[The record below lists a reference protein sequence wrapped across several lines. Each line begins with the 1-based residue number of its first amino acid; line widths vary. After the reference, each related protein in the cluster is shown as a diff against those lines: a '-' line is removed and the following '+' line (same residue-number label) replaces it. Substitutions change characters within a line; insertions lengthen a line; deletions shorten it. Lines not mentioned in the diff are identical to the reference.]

1 MDVPIEISITGIE
14 DRGRTIENLVR
25 SKSDKL
31 EQVCDHIT
39 SLRVAVEMEDKNQR
53 GGNPFRIRLNLNVAP
68 GKEFA
73 IEREAVAPPIPA
85 ELLPTVRE
93 AFDAARR
100 KLQKITEKQR
110 GEVKQHPMQQANAV
124 VAKVFHGEDYGFL
137 RTLDERDV
145 YFHKNAVVGRDFDDL
160 RQGAGVVAAIV
171 QGDKGLQATSVQVVD
186 MPSL

>member
-1 MDVPIEISITGIE
+1 MDVPIEISIDGIE
-14 DRGRTIENLVR
+14 DNGGTINNLVHA
-25 SKSDKL
+25 KSEKL

-53 GGNPFRIRLNLNVAP
+53 GGNPYRVRLNLNVAP
-68 GKEFA
+68 GNEFA
-73 IEREAVAPPIPA
+73 IEREGVAPPVPNEI
-85 ELLPTVRE
+85 LPTIRE

-110 GEVKQHPMQQANAV
+110 GEVKSHPMQQANAV
-124 VAKVFHGEDYGFL
+124 IAKLFLDEDYGFL

-145 YFHKNAVVGRDFDDL
+145 YFHKNAVIGRNFDEL
-160 RQGAGVVAAIV
+160 RQGAGVVASIE

-186 MPSL
+186 VPSM